1 TASKKVTPIHL
12 DINAETEENDTEMR
26 AFNSEA
32 DDYDLAPNSRRI
44 VLSVHGEIFTVPVEE
59 GDVRQITDS
68 SARDRAVNYS
78 PDGKWLSF
86 ISDRSRREELY
97 VTAIDGSGEA
107 QKLTDIDALKFG
119 YNWSPDSKEIA
130 FTASDD
136 TLRKVDVGTKQIT
149 VIDSSRYG
157 NISTPVWSP
166 DGKWLAFSK
175 SDATRTSDVYL

>member
-1 TASKKVTPIHL
+1 MIRRPPRSTLFPYTTLFRSDFGIWKLDTASKKVTPIHL

-78 PDGKWLSF
+78 PDGKWLAF
-86 ISDRSRREELY
+86 ISDRSGREELY
-97 VTAIDGSGEA
+97 VVAIDGSGET
-107 QKLTDIDALKFG
+107 QKRSEERRVGKECRSR
-119 YNWSPDSKEIA
+119 WSP
-130 FTASDD
+130 
-136 TLRKVDVGTKQIT
+136 
-149 VIDSSRYG
+149 YH
-157 NISTPVWSP
+157 
-166 DGKWLAFSK
+166 
-175 SDATRTSDVYL
+175 